1 MQELSGT
8 QVDRYSI
15 EEEIGR
21 GGMARVY
28 RAHHPGLGRDVALK
42 VLLTEITG
50 DEVSVARFLREARA
64 AANLDHPNIVPI
76 YDTGQAGGSYFIAM
90 KLIEGRTLRA
100 LLGERELSIPE
111 ISDYLTQTA
120 SALDYAHER
129 GIVHRDIKPENIM
142 VDAAGKVTLTDFGIA
157 NLTDE
162 LSVTTTGAVIGT
174 PVYMAPEQLRGE
186 PATPRSDVYALGVL
200 AYELLSGAPPFAGR
214 APYAVMLAQIDEQP
228 EPVHQRR
235 DGVPAAASLAVGR
248 ALEKDPDRR
257 FATAGEFASQ
267 FASAPAGARNLQPAG
282 VVAAGAA
289 MNGTG
294 TTTVKSAAPTLSSS
308 GGSAAAPTQV
318 STVAAGRAPVPL
330 WRGGWFAGVMG
341 VGLLLMAVFAGMTV
355 FGDNGESAAQD
366 GDPALLPAIGTP
378 TGTPEAEVVAPV
390 TEPDAT
396 EPAGDAQPAVE
407 PVPTEVIEEE
417 VVEDE
422 EEPAAE
428 PPPTEAVPTEV
439 VEDQPTAVPAEDD
452 SDESEQQDDRDNGP
466 DGPGN
471 KPEKPDKPDKE
482 KPGDSGPGNDEKE
495 KKNDSDDDDDD

>member
-42 VLLTEITG
+42 VLLPEITG

-64 AANLDHPNIVPI
+64 AAKLDHPNIVPI
-76 YDTGQAGGSYFIAM
+76 YDTGQADGSYFIAM

-100 LLGERELSIPE
+100 LVGERELAVSE

-162 LSVTTTGAVIGT
+162 MSVTTTGAVIGT
-174 PVYMAPEQLRGE
+174 PAYMAPEQLRGE
-186 PATPRSDVYALGVL
+186 PATPRSDIYALGIL

-235 DGVPAAASLAVGR
+235 DGMPAAASLAVSR
-248 ALEKDPDRR
+248 ALEKDPGQR
-257 FATAGEFASQ
+257 FPTAGEFARQ
-267 FASAPAGARNLQPAG
+267 FASAPDGARNLQPAG
-282 VVAAGAA
+282 IAVAGAA
-289 MNGTG
+289 TI
-294 TTTVKSAAPTLSSS
+294 KSAAPTLSLS
-308 GGSAAAPTQV
+308 GGSSAAPAQV
-318 STVAAGRAPVPL
+318 AAVAAGRHPGSL
-330 WRGGWFAGVMG
+330 WRGPWFAGLIG
-341 VGLLLMAVFAGMTV
+341 VGLLLTVLFAGVTV

-366 GDPALLPAIGTP
+366 DDPALLPSTGTP
-378 TGTPEAEVVAPV
+378 TAEPSPTDTSEADVAAPV
-390 TEPDAT
+390 TESD
-396 EPAGDAQPAVE
+396 AVE
-407 PVPTEVIEEE
+407 PADEVQPPVESVPTEVVVDEPPPTEVIEEQPATAPPDDGDDG
-417 VVEDE
+417 DE
-422 EEPAAE
+422 PG
-428 PPPTEAVPTEV
+428 
-439 VEDQPTAVPAEDD
+439 QPED
-452 SDESEQQDDRDNGP
+452 SDTGP
-466 DGPGN
+466 GNPGN
-471 KPEKPDKPDKE
+471 KPEKPDKPGRGNDKQDDKKE
-482 KPGDSGPGNDEKE
+482 KNDG
-495 KKNDSDDDDDD
+495 DDDD